1 MEGVDGVFMQ
11 INLPPELEEQVSF
24 WATKSHET
32 PSELALRLI
41 EEYVEDCRDT
51 EDFFAK
57 EGMDTSCLY
66 SSPEVK
72 QYLGLEG

>member
-1 MEGVDGVFMQ
+1 MALLVNRLCMALIRATNKAIMQ
-11 INLPPELEEQVSF
+11 ITLTPELEQQVNF
-24 WATKSHET
+24 WANKSHET

-51 EDFFAK
+51 EEFFAS

-66 SSPEVK
+66 T
-72 QYLGLEG
+72 

>member
-1 MEGVDGVFMQ
+1 MQ
-11 INLPPELEEQVSF
+11 ITLTPELERQVKF
-24 WATKSHET
+24 WASKSHET
-32 PSELALRLI
+32 PSELVLRLI

-66 SSPEVK
+66 SS
-72 QYLGLEG
+72 

>member
-1 MEGVDGVFMQ
+1 MALIRATNKAIMQ
-11 INLPPELEEQVSF
+11 ITLTPELEQQVNF
-24 WATKSHET
+24 WANKSHET

-66 SSPEVK
+66 T
-72 QYLGLEG
+72 

>member
-1 MEGVDGVFMQ
+1 MQ
-11 INLPPELEEQVSF
+11 ITLSPELERHVSF
-24 WATKSHET
+24 LATKSHET

-51 EDFFAK
+51 EEFFAG

-66 SSPEVK
+66 SS
-72 QYLGLEG
+72 YDS

>member
-1 MEGVDGVFMQ
+1 MQ
-11 INLPPELEEQVSF
+11 ITLTPELERQVAF
-24 WATKSHET
+24 WANKSHET

-51 EDFFAK
+51 EDFFAA